1 MARRTAQS
9 FAKRQ
14 KEMARKERAQQKAQ
28 KRAERKL
35 QKTQGSPGAG
45 DEFEL
50 LTGPP
55 DFLAEDA
62 PEETPETSEAT
73 SDDTVEART

>member
-28 KRAERKL
+28 KRAERKN
-35 QKTQGSPGAG
+35 QKAQGGSGEE
-45 DEFEL
+45 EFEL
-50 LTGPP
+50 LTGPQN
-55 DFLAEDA
+55 FLEIEDEVA
-62 PEETPETSEAT
+62 GAVELDEEEEEETA
-73 SDDTVEART
+73 EARQ